1 MDGGHFWKHAA
12 GATVAVLV
20 LAASGMTGAWAAEQ
34 QSGMAACEAL
44 AGQAADME
52 RAYALHSSMR
62 NQIALKLERLW
73 FMERELKAQYE
84 DCGEHSEFVD
94 LYQVERE
101 LRAVREQIDFLRAEL
116 SRENKIVAIIGQAIP
131 D

>member
-1 MDGGHFWKHAA
+1 MAGSNFWNHAA
-12 GATVAVLV
+12 GATAAALILAVAGMT
-20 LAASGMTGAWAAEQ
+20 ASGAAEQ
-34 QSGMAACEAL
+34 QGGMAVPEAL

-52 RAYALHSSMR
+52 RAYALHSSVR

-84 DCGEHSEFVD
+84 DCGEHSELVD

-101 LRAVREQIDFLRAEL
+101 LRGVREQIDCLRAEL
-116 SRENKIVAIIGQAIP
+116 SRQNKIIAIIGQSIR